1 MVKTLQRFGQSGA
14 SLIKCILMS
23 RRPSKGGHLRSAHER
38 LIILANGP
46 SLRQT
51 IDRYAE
57 RLKEETTLSVN
68 FFPNT
73 PEFNALRPDYHVVVD
88 PHFFSGDVKDP
99 NVARLW
105 ENICNADWSLTLVL
119 PVRMKK
125 VWRQL
130 KERYSGLK
138 GNSNLAVRWI
148 NLTPAEGLDAVSHRL
163 YDLGLAMPR
172 PRNVLIPSIMFAI
185 REGFREIVLTGADH
199 SWSRTLD
206 VDELNRV
213 VSVQPHFYKDNRKEL
228 DRVATEYAGYHLHD
242 ILNSLTIA
250 FRSYHDIAR
259 YAVRRGVRIVNSTPG
274 SMIDAFE
281 RAAPFTDVRER

>member
-1 MVKTLQRFGQSGA
+1 MSSQTIRRILQSSA
-14 SLIKCILMS
+14 SLIKCALLS
-23 RRPSKGGHLRSAHER
+23 RRPSKAGKQRENRR

-51 IDRYAE
+51 IDCHGN
-57 RLKEETTLSVN
+57 RLKQETTLSVN

-73 PEFNALRPDYHVVVD
+73 PEFEVLRPDYHVVVD
-88 PHFFSGDVKDP
+88 PHFFTGDRKDP
-99 NVARLW
+99 NVERLW
-105 ENICNADWSLTLVL
+105 ENIGKADWLLTLVL

-125 VWRQL
+125 VWRELQGRYPAL
-130 KERYSGLK
+130 KS
-138 GNSNLAVRWI
+138 NSNLKVKWI
-148 NLTPAEGLDAVSHRL
+148 NLTPTEGLDAVSHL
-163 YDLGLAMPR
+163 LFDLGWGMPR
-172 PRNVLIPSIMFAI
+172 PRNVLIPSIMFAL
-185 REGFREIVLTGADH
+185 REGYREIVLTGADH

-206 VDELNRV
+206 VDDLNRV
-213 VSVQPHFYKDNRKEL
+213 VSVQPHFYKDNKKEL

-259 YAVRRGVRIVNSTPG
+259 YAARLGARIVNATPG

-281 RAAPFTDVRER
+281 RDNSILEEERT